1 MSERKYEDV
10 EFGDDLPEV
19 KPDVGLTNVSRFCK
33 ATGMLAGRF
42 MNHEEAKT
50 EGLPGA
56 IVPGIMSQ
64 GLLAAMIHRWA
75 PGCRILS
82 LDTVFRAPLI
92 VGTVPTV
99 SGAVTDTDDEARTV
113 ELDLTVTTDDG
124 RTSVLGTATV
134 AFSGTG

>member
-1 MSERKYEDV
+1 MRYEDV
-10 EFGDDLPEV
+10 ELADELPTEH
-19 KPDVGLTNVSRFCK
+19 PDISMEKIVQFTGAAKMRFP
-33 ATGMLAGRF
+33 RF
-42 MNHEEAKT
+42 IDHEFARS

-56 IVPGIMSQ
+56 LVPGIMSQ

-134 AFSGTG
+134 AFSG